1 MSSSSQR
8 KRLLIANRGEIA
20 YRVLTTARRLGY
32 SVIAIYM
39 PSDAASPHVADADV
53 AVAVSSY
60 SDASE
65 IVAVVR
71 EHGAHLVIPGYGFLS
86 ENTEFAAAVEAAGA
100 TFVGPEPHHIDTFGI
115 KDRARRLAAEVGV
128 PICPG
133 SGIIGS
139 EEEAVAEA
147 GKIGYPIM
155 LKATAGGGGMG
166 LQICNNESQVRSS
179 FSNVVSRG
187 QALFSN
193 PGVFLERY
201 YPVSRHIEVQVFGDG
216 RGDCAV
222 LGERECSIQRRHQK
236 VIEESPSP
244 FLETRPALRQRL
256 LAVSALLVRHIRY
269 RSAGTI
275 EYLVDDATGDFFF
288 LEMNTRLQVEHGVT
302 ELRFGI
308 DLVALM
314 LHLAE
319 ETHQHQ
325 QQQGLVDIQAL
336 QRLEPSG
343 ASIEA
348 RLYAENPS
356 KDHMPSPGQLQ
367 LVEFG
372 SASGTRVDTWVR
384 TGTNISLSFDPL
396 IAKVMVHAANRPAAV
411 ANMLRTLRD
420 TKLQGVVTNTDYV
433 RRILETDWFRDGQT
447 TTSVLDTFPYTP
459 RALEV
464 LTPGAGTTIQDYP
477 GRVGLGIGIP
487 EGGPADS
494 LHARLANCVAGN
506 EPGAE
511 LLEITL
517 SGPTILFHA
526 RAILA
531 LAGGVVADAQLD
543 GRPVPMYTR
552 FEAPAGSRLA
562 VGAVSR
568 GCRTYLAIQGGFP
581 DIPPYLGS
589 KSTSPIVD
597 IGGHQGRP
605 LQTGD
610 LLGLSEAAG
619 PLVPFKLPASL
630 VPAMD
635 LATIGCL
642 SGPHDSPDIITP
654 AGVETMY
661 ASEWTVSHQASRTGV
676 RLQGPRPKWA
686 RQTGGQG
693 GSHPSNYLDYP
704 YSLGALNWTGDSAV
718 VLPADA
724 PSLGGFISSHV
735 IPRAELCK
743 VGQLRPGDRFRL
755 APITIEAAMALRRE
769 HDDYIAAVA
778 QLASGE
784 VAISVA
790 PLALEL
796 RPAEHVAQSTASTA
810 VLDTYNDI
818 TIRQA
823 GDSYILVEF
832 LQSLQLQ
839 VRCRVQAVT
848 EAIDKA
854 KIGGVE
860 LVTPIGCSLLV
871 QYDGFT
877 ISQARLA
884 EAIKHLLRV
893 HVESP
898 SHLSTKLSSRHI
910 RLPMVFD
917 DKVNRASVERYM
929 ATQRP
934 TASYLPDPVEFIA
947 RSNGL
952 QSKQEVLDKVLSTRI
967 LVVGV
972 GFWSGTPIGFPVDP
986 RCRLMV
992 PKFNPSRTFSPAGG
1006 LGIGGCFF
1014 SCDPIDAP
1022 GGYVNFGRTLPGWDK
1037 FCVNKS
1043 FGDRPWLFDN
1053 FDQLSFYRVEEDE
1066 FERIYSSF
1074 QAGKY
1079 TFDITQ
1085 TEFDVDEYTKF
1096 CDSVADE
1103 TAEFQAKQEAA
1114 TAKETE
1120 REKRIFAEWQKSQ
1133 EVERDTITSI
1143 DEIDDLF
1150 KIQSQMHASIYK
1162 FVSKKGDT
1170 IREGDILVILEA
1182 MKMEVN
1188 VRASE
1193 SQAGLIIEGILAAPG
1208 DIVKPGDAIMVLSQ
1222 RRRDSLDVA

>member
-1 MSSSSQR
+1 MAQPSQR
-8 KRLLIANRGEIA
+8 RRLLIANRGEIA
-20 YRVLTTARRLGY
+20 YRILKTARRLGY
-32 SVIAIYM
+32 CVIAIYM

-53 AVAVSSY
+53 AVPVSSY
-60 SDASE
+60 SDPAE
-65 IVAVVR
+65 IVSVVR

-86 ENTEFAAAVEAAGA
+86 ENTEFAAAVDAAGA
-100 TFVGPEPHHIDTFGI
+100 VFVGPEPHHIDTFGI

-133 SGIIGS
+133 SGIVGS
-139 EEEAVAEA
+139 EDEAVAEA
-147 GKIGYPIM
+147 AKIGYP
-155 LKATAGGGGMG
+155 G
-166 LQICNNESQVRSS
+166 LQICNDESQVRSS
-179 FSNVVSRG
+179 FNSVVSRG

-244 FLETRPALRQRL
+244 FVEARPALRRRL
-256 LAVSALLVRHIRY
+256 FAVSALLARHIRY

-288 LEMNTRLQVEHGVT
+288 LEMNTRLQVEHGIT

-314 LHLAE
+314 LQLAE
-319 ETHQHQ
+319 EPHQ
-325 QQQGLVDIQAL
+325 QQRLVDVEAL
-336 QRLEPSG
+336 QRMEPSG

-356 KDHMPSPGQLQ
+356 KNHMPSPGQLQ

-372 SASGTRVDTWVR
+372 AGPGTRVDTWVQ

-396 IAKVMVHAANRPAAV
+396 LAKVMVHAADRPAAV
-411 ANMLRTLRD
+411 ANMLRTLGD

-433 RRILETDWFRDGQT
+433 RRVLETDWFRDGRT
-447 TTSVLDTFPYTP
+447 TTCVLDTFPYTP
-459 RALEV
+459 RALEI
-464 LTPGAGTTIQDYP
+464 LSPGAGTTVQDYP
-477 GRVGLGIGIP
+477 GRVGVGFGIP
-487 EGGPADS
+487 EGGPADG
-494 LHARLANCVAGN
+494 LHARLANCILGN

-526 RAILA
+526 RAVLA

-543 GRPVPMYTR
+543 GQPVPMYTR

-581 DIPPYLGS
+581 GIPLYLGS
-589 KSTSPIVD
+589 KSTSPVVE

-605 LQTGD
+605 LQAGD
-610 LLGLSEAAG
+610 MLEISEAAG
-619 PLVPFKLPASL
+619 SLVPFQLPASL
-630 VPAMD
+630 VPALD
-635 LATIGCL
+635 LATVGCL
-642 SGPHDSPDIITP
+642 SGPHDSPDIMTP
-654 AGVETMY
+654 AGVEAIYT
-661 ASEWTVSHQASRTGV
+661 SDWTVSHQASRIGV
-676 RLQGPRPKWA
+676 RLDGPSPRWA

-718 VLPADA
+718 VFPADA
-724 PSLGGFISSHV
+724 PSLGGFVSSHV
-735 IPRAELCK
+735 IPRAELWK
-743 VGQLRPGDRFRL
+743 VGQLRPGDRFRMV
-755 APITIEAAMALRRE
+755 PVTIETAMTLRRKQ
-769 HDDYIAAVA
+769 DDYIAAVA
-778 QLASGE
+778 QLAPGGGAAE
-784 VAISVA
+784 SVA

-796 RPAEHVAQSTASTA
+796 RPAEHLTQGMASTA

-823 GDSYILVEF
+823 GESYILVEF

-848 EAIDKA
+848 EAINKA
-854 KIGGVE
+854 KIDGVE

-877 ISQARLA
+877 ISQARLV
-884 EAIKHLLRV
+884 EAIKHVLRAD
-893 HVESP
+893 VESP
-898 SHLSTKLSSRHI
+898 SQLSTKLSSRHI

-917 DKVNRASVERYM
+917 DKVNRASVERYI

-1043 FGDRPWLFDN
+1043 FGGRPWLFQN
-1053 FDQLSFYRVEEDE
+1053 FDQLSFYCVEEDE
-1066 FERIYSSF
+1066 FERIYSRF

-1079 TFDITQ
+1079 TFDMTK

-1120 REKRIFAEWQKSQ
+1120 SEKRIFAEWQKSQ
-1133 EVERDTITSI
+1133 RVERDVITSI
-1143 DEIDDLF
+1143 DKIDDRF
-1150 KIQSQMHASIYK
+1150 KIQSDMHASIYK
-1162 FVSKKGDT
+1162 IKAQKGDT
-1170 IREGDILVILEA
+1170 ISEGEILVILEA

-1193 SQAGLIIEGILAAPG
+1193 SQAGLIVEGILAAPG
-1208 DIVKPGDAIMVLSQ
+1208 DIVKPGDALMVLSQ
-1222 RRRDSLDVA
+1222 TR